1 MPRSSLLKTLSLFIG
16 KALQV
21 YSTEVDKLWNLI
33 HTERFLETFHDF
45 QNSRI
50 EIMNI
55 EDKMPFLSTIMNSL
69 ESGCKGNKYVFAERK
84 SLEEQKYFFDGADY
98 QAFFYGELSKFYIP
112 GHLCCG
118 LLNVGL
124 WKIHPRSTIGL

>member
-1 MPRSSLLKTLSLFIG
+1 MPRSSLLKILSLFIEE
-16 KALQV
+16 ALQI

-33 HTERFLETFHDF
+33 HTQRFLERFHDF

-69 ESGCKGNKYVFAERK
+69 ESGCKGNE
-84 SLEEQKYFFDGADY
+84 
-98 QAFFYGELSKFYIP
+98 
-112 GHLCCG
+112 
-118 LLNVGL
+118 
-124 WKIHPRSTIGL
+124 

>member
-1 MPRSSLLKTLSLFIG
+1 MPRSSLLKILSLFIED
-16 KALQV
+16 ALQI

-33 HTERFLETFHDF
+33 HTQRFLETFHDF

-69 ESGCKGNKYVFAERK
+69 ESGCKGNE
-84 SLEEQKYFFDGADY
+84 
-98 QAFFYGELSKFYIP
+98 
-112 GHLCCG
+112 
-118 LLNVGL
+118 
-124 WKIHPRSTIGL
+124 

>member
-1 MPRSSLLKTLSLFIG
+1 MLRSSLLKILSLFIG

-33 HTERFLETFHDF
+33 HTERFLETLHDF

-69 ESGCKGNKYVFAERK
+69 ESGCKGNE
-84 SLEEQKYFFDGADY
+84 
-98 QAFFYGELSKFYIP
+98 
-112 GHLCCG
+112 
-118 LLNVGL
+118 
-124 WKIHPRSTIGL
+124 

>member
-1 MPRSSLLKTLSLFIG
+1 MLRSSLLKILSLFIE

-21 YSTEVDKLWNLI
+21 YSTEVDKLRNLI
-33 HTERFLETFHDF
+33 HTQRFLETFHDF

-69 ESGCKGNKYVFAERK
+69 ESGCKGNE
-84 SLEEQKYFFDGADY
+84 
-98 QAFFYGELSKFYIP
+98 
-112 GHLCCG
+112 
-118 LLNVGL
+118 
-124 WKIHPRSTIGL
+124 